1 MTNSEERSEISQLRR
16 EINFHNYR
24 YHVLEEPV
32 ISDYEYDMMMKRL
45 RELEETNPELITP
58 DSPTQRIGSIPVEKF
73 LKVAHPAPILSLA
86 NAFNKNELLAW
97 YERIEKIDP
106 RVSTSGFVM
115 EPKIDGLT
123 VVLHYEK

>member
-32 ISDYEYDMMMKRL
+32 ISDYEHDMMMKRL

-58 DSPTQRIGSIPVEKF
+58 
-73 LKVAHPAPILSLA
+73 
-86 NAFNKNELLAW
+86 
-97 YERIEKIDP
+97 
-106 RVSTSGFVM
+106 
-115 EPKIDGLT
+115 
-123 VVLHYEK
+123 